1 MQMGFY
7 FDQTRCTGCFTCTVA
22 CKDWHDIPPGP
33 ASWRRVQTIERD
45 KYPTPFV
52 AFLATSCYHCAQ
64 PACMSACPVN
74 AISKRG
80 QDGIVVVDREL
91 CLGRDHC
98 QLCSEACPYDAPQF
112 GAEENGRMQMCNLCM
127 ERWPEGKK
135 PVCVAGCPTRAL
147 DAGPINEIRAKYGE
161 VQEAV
166 GFAYGE
172 NLVPSV
178 IFKPKLEVQPGKKKS
193 IEGI

>member
-1 MQMGFY
+1 
-7 FDQTRCTGCFTCTVA
+7 
-22 CKDWHDIPPGP
+22 
-33 ASWRRVQTIERD
+33 
-45 KYPTPFV
+45 
-52 AFLATSCYHCAQ
+52 
-64 PACMSACPVN
+64 
-74 AISKRG
+74 
-80 QDGIVVVDREL
+80 
-91 CLGRDHC
+91 
-98 QLCSEACPYDAPQF
+98 
-112 GAEENGRMQMCNLCM
+112 M

-147 DAGPINEIRAKYGE
+147 DAGPINEIRAKYRGLK
-161 VQEAV
+161 EAV

>member
-1 MQMGFY
+1 
-7 FDQTRCTGCFTCTVA
+7 
-22 CKDWHDIPPGP
+22 
-33 ASWRRVQTIERD
+33 
-45 KYPTPFV
+45 
-52 AFLATSCYHCAQ
+52 
-64 PACMSACPVN
+64 MSACPVN

-147 DAGPINEIRAKYGE
+147 DAGPINEIRAKYRGLK
-161 VQEAV
+161 EAV